1 MKLFRRPAEFFE
13 QYALVVLLAA
23 ECVFFSLNS
32 ATPQFLTSANV
43 TNILSNQSL
52 LGIIAIA
59 TVLPLVANQIDLSVG
74 PTAGLSSLLTAGLMS
89 KSGFPLLPA
98 MLVGISLGV
107 AVGIVN
113 GLLVARAEVNSIVTT
128 LGTSSIIG
136 AIVVWYSN
144 GISISTGI
152 SSTLIDIGTGKWIGI
167 PKPFFFL
174 VGIAVLVW
182 YVLEHTPLGRYLYSV
197 GSSPRAAELVGLS
210 VRRLVMGSFIASGTI
225 AGAAGLLFVA
235 TQGSANPQIG
245 ANFTLP
251 AVAAAFLGAT
261 CIKTGR
267 YNVWGTF
274 TAVFFL
280 AVMVDGLT
288 LWGVAGWVS
297 DFFNGVALITAVAIT
312 TYSGRRRRAR
322 IAPTKS
328 EAMARPVPSISAAGD
343 EAPPLSGATVSTDGE
358 RP

>member
-1 MKLFRRPAEFFE
+1 
-13 QYALVVLLAA
+13 
-23 ECVFFSLNS
+23 
-32 ATPQFLTSANV
+32 
-43 TNILSNQSL
+43 
-52 LGIIAIA
+52 
-59 TVLPLVANQIDLSVG
+59 
-74 PTAGLSSLLTAGLMS
+74 
-89 KSGFPLLPA
+89 
-98 MLVGISLGV
+98 V